1 VAATHLRLAATF
13 FLLGK
18 ETSNCDGADWWW
30 IGEAVP
36 DDGAMLNGRS
46 AEEKKAPAI
55 FQKKKKKKEYSR
67 SRAAIQSK

>member
-46 AEEKKAPAI
+46 AEEKNAPAI
-55 FQKKKKKKEYSR
+55 FQKKKYSR
-67 SRAAIQSK
+67 SRAAIQAK